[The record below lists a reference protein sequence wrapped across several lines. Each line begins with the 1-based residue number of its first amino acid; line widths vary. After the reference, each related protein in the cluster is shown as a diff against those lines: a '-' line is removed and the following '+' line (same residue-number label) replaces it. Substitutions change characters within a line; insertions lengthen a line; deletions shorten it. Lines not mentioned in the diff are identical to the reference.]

1 MEKKPESQSK
11 GMGVGLLDLVFPFLI
26 PIKGVAWIGE
36 KIREAAEAELTDR
49 SRVQEQ
55 LLKLQMDFEMDKIS
69 KDEYEKKEAE
79 LLERLEAIRKYEEEK
94 T

>member
-1 MEKKPESQSK
+1 MASKKKMNFSLID
-11 GMGVGLLDLVFPFLI
+11 VLFPFLL
-26 PIKGVAWIGE
+26 PIKGAAWIGE
-36 KIREAAEAELTDR
+36 KLREVAEAELTDR

-79 LLERLEAIRKYEEEK
+79 LLERLEAIRKYEDEK